1 MGTATF
7 CKQKVTMHKKWQ
19 IRVHRKQQ
27 LRVHSFSFFQ
37 KYNKFKERVNF
48 DISFDR
54 QKLFSGFSFC
64 NFFRSTLLL
73 RNDIIACPI

>member
-1 MGTATF
+1 MLYNLEGLDSLAEVGGTMAINYNDNLQD

-27 LRVHSFSFFQ
+27 LRVHSFPFFQ

-54 QKLFSGFSFC
+54 
-64 NFFRSTLLL
+64 
-73 RNDIIACPI
+73 